1 MHANRR
7 LMKLGLVAGC
17 LTTVA
22 ATIAVAKPPTDL
34 VKGKQAQI
42 VAVDECDPET
52 FNKPEAAGAD
62 FCKNVALGAQVTFDK
77 LFTDAMNGTPNPAWD
92 FEPDE
97 LTIHKG
103 TTLSVTDQGGEPHT
117 FTEVQQFGGGF
128 IDGLNGGEATAP
140 ECQGG
145 FGNLAV
151 ARTRILQGSRLDV
164 AGLAKGR
171 HFFQCCIHPWMRV
184 TVDVK

>member
-1 MHANRR
+1 
-7 LMKLGLVAGC
+7 
-17 LTTVA
+17 
-22 ATIAVAKPPTDL
+22 
-34 VKGKQAQI
+34 
-42 VAVDECDPET
+42 
-52 FNKPEAAGAD
+52 
-62 FCKNVALGAQVTFDK
+62 
-77 LFTDAMNGTPNPAWD
+77 
-92 FEPDE
+92 
-97 LTIHKG
+97 
-103 TTLSVTDQGGEPHT
+103 
-117 FTEVQQFGGGF
+117 
-128 IDGLNGGEATAP
+128 LNGGEATAP